1 MKNKSQKNLE
11 NTISK
16 RFFLL
21 SILKGAVVGTIGWR
35 FFDLQM
41 IENRKYEKLSDNN
54 QFNFNMIAPERGRI
68 LDRKMRLLAGN
79 MDGFSLVLKWNKNVN
94 EDDVIK
100 KVLKIVNIS
109 QKDLNKFYE
118 IIQSNKNG
126 FAKEI
131 LITKKLSQKDV
142 AKLAVRSI
150 EIPEVSFSMT
160 KKRFYPQGIIAGHI
174 TGYIGPYSEK
184 DNKINMKQNIS
195 WLKVGKTGLEKFFD
209 KELTGKFGRKRNEV
223 TSKGHIIASEIYEN
237 TISGNDIQISL
248 DMGLQAFAIER
259 FERGNNT
266 LVSLKNE
273 KIKKEIKK
281 VKNIN
286 SINNDYVYKD
296 KKNRI
301 VNPQSGSLIVM
312 DVENGEI
319 LCSVSSP
326 GYDPN
331 IFSDD
336 LEINEWNNLKN
347 NSRAPLL
354 NRSMSGVY
362 PPGSTIKMAVAL
374 AALENGIIDYNT
386 KFFCNGSK
394 ELGSSTFHCWAKDG
408 HGKLNLMEAIE
419 QSCDVYFYELGL
431 KIGIDKIALMMK
443 KLGLGQ
449 YYDIEINDKSKGVV
463 PNIEWKLKR
472 DGLQWSMGETLN
484 ASIGQGYLLT
494 TPLQLT
500 TMVSRIANGKFSV
513 MPTLM
518 INKNQNRFEPMK
530 INPQYLDFIKK
541 SMERVVTG
549 TNGTAKNYKIGSKTV
564 EMAGKTGTVQVVR
577 ISEAEREKGLIKNE
591 DRPWKKRD
599 HALFVGYAPIS
610 KPKYAI
616 SVVVEHGGSGSS
628 VAAPI
633 ARDVFKYIFKV

>member
-223 TSKGHIIASEIYEN
+223 TSRGHIIASEIYEN

-394 ELGSSTFHCWAKDG
+394 ELGSSTFHCWTKDG

-549 TNGTAKNYKIGSKTV
+549 TNGTAKNYKIGSKTI